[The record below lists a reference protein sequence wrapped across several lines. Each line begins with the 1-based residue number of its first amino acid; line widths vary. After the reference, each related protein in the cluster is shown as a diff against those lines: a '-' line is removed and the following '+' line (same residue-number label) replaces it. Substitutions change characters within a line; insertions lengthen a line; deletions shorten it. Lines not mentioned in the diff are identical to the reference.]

1 MAADNFGF
9 LVVGAGRGGTS
20 LLAGL
25 LDAHDRLE
33 VGFEDYS
40 EAYLVGTELTA
51 SGSDIFDARVLA
63 FLQGCK
69 EEAARVADRM
79 YGNKITTEQ
88 LFGLEDHNMA
98 NPDAKIDVLDLFFN
112 RYMSGRKIVFV
123 LRDGRTCVR
132 SKVSRT
138 GQSVELACER
148 WKYSVAV
155 WRFLVARHDNSLCV
169 RFEDLLL
176 DPVRSLAAICA
187 FLGVPCQESMLE
199 GTRNDKMRVDY
210 RQPRFDTTKLALHD
224 IPEGCIERIQDDLR
238 LCGYV

>member
-25 LDAHDRLE
+25 LDSHDRLE

-40 EAYLVGTELTA
+40 EAYLVGTESTA

-69 EEAARVADRM
+69 EEAARVQGRM

-88 LFGLEDHNMA
+88 LFGLEDHNVA

-112 RYMSGRKIVFV
+112 RYMS
-123 LRDGRTCVR
+123 
-132 SKVSRT
+132 
-138 GQSVELACER
+138 
-148 WKYSVAV
+148 
-155 WRFLVARHDNSLCV
+155 
-169 RFEDLLL
+169 
-176 DPVRSLAAICA
+176 
-187 FLGVPCQESMLE
+187 
-199 GTRNDKMRVDY
+199 
-210 RQPRFDTTKLALHD
+210 
-224 IPEGCIERIQDDLR
+224 
-238 LCGYV
+238 